1 MVSSTREARRE
12 ALRKREVY
20 RNNYRALFLMLF
32 CNSITI
38 KSKLQEVKEL
48 PKRYF
53 FKVLFE
59 RGSIAYDKI
68 SKLFLRYNNMGLDVY
83 GLPLSYHLYGY
94 DGYNVDRKP
103 EEVVILRANDL
114 SYPLIL
120 YFDAQIEKLVDIDMA
135 IEQNLDACKT
145 MTIVEVNDDSVLNSV
160 ANEQNSRRYGASLV
174 IKNKKMMEGTE
185 TKVSSTGATFL
196 VDKLQEARKI
206 VLNETLSTIGI
217 AVANTD
223 KKERVQGMEV
233 LASEGY
239 AKDCLNTMIDT
250 LNYDAKYGELD
261 MQFEAN
267 TSLAKDFIAQE
278 IFKKEE
284 KENKN
289 KEEINE

>member
-12 ALRKREVY
+12 ALKKREIY

-32 CNSITI
+32 CNSVQI
-38 KSKLQEVKEL
+38 KTTDKEIEKL

-53 FKVLFE
+53 LKTLFNF
-59 RGSIAYDKI
+59 GSIAYDKET
-68 SKLFLRYNNMGLDVY
+68 KLFLRYNAYGYDVY
-83 GLPLSYHLYGY
+83 GLPTTYHLYGY
-94 DGYNVDRKP
+94 NGYSVERKP

-114 SYPLIL
+114 CFPLIQ
-120 YFDAQIEKLVDIDMA
+120 YFNAQIEKLVDIDMS

-160 ANEQNSRRYGASLV
+160 ANEQNSRKYGASLV

-196 VDKLQEARKI
+196 VDKMQGARRI
-206 VLNETLSTIGI
+206 FLNETLSTIGI

-239 AKDCLNTMIDT
+239 AKDCLNTMVDT
-250 LNYDAKYGELD
+250 LNYDAKYGKIP
-261 MQFEAN
+261 MKFKAN
-267 TSLAKDFIAQE
+267 TSLAKDIVDKE
-278 IFKKEE
+278 MSKKEE
-284 KENKN
+284 KENKI
-289 KEEINE
+289 KEETNE

>member
-1 MVSSTREARRE
+1 MASSTREARRE
-12 ALRKREVY
+12 ALRKREIY

-38 KSKLQEVKEL
+38 KSNLKEVKEL

-59 RGSIAYDKI
+59 RGSIAYDKQT
-68 SKLFLRYNNMGLDVY
+68 KLFLRYNNIGIDVY
-83 GLPLSYHLYGY
+83 GLPLNYHLYGY
-94 DGYNVDRKP
+94 DGTNVDRSP
-103 EEVVILRANDL
+103 NEVVILRANDL

-239 AKDCLNTMIDT
+239 AKDCLNTMVDT
-250 LNYDAKYGELD
+250 LNYDAKYGGLD

-278 IFKKEE
+278 ISKKEE
-284 KENKN
+284 KENKI
-289 KEEINE
+289 KEGTNE

>member
-1 MVSSTREARRE
+1 MVSTTREARKE
-12 ALRKREVY
+12 ALKKRETY
-20 RNNYRALFLMLF
+20 RNNYKALFLMLF
-32 CNSITI
+32 CNSVEIVTTDEEI
-38 KSKLQEVKEL
+38 KKL

-53 FKVLFE
+53 LKNLFNF
-59 RGSIAYDKI
+59 GSIAYDKET
-68 SKLFLRYNNMGLDVY
+68 KLFLRYNAYGYDVY
-83 GLPLSYHLYGY
+83 GLPKKYHLYGY
-94 DGYNVDRKP
+94 DGYSIERDAN
-103 EEVVILRANDL
+103 EVVILRANDL
-114 SYPLIL
+114 SFPLIQ
-120 YFDAQIEKLVDIDMA
+120 YFNAQIEKLVDIDMS

-196 VDKLQEARKI
+196 VDKMQEVRKI

-250 LNYDAKYGELD
+250 LNYDAEYGKIP
-261 MQFEAN
+261 MKFKAN
-267 TSLAKDFIAQE
+267 TSLAKDFIEQE
-278 IFKKEE
+278 ISKKEE